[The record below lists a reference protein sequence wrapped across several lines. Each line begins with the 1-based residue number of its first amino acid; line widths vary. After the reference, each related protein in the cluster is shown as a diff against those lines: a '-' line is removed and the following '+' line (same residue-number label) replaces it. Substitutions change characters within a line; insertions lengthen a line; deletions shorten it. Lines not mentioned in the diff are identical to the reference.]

1 MRFVL
6 LSEMHD
12 LKYKLKRKIKIKC
25 KIIVIGNW
33 CRITCQ
39 TWYKDYY
46 VVVRLGGDIAVLN
59 WIFTQ
64 KKENLRLL
72 RFSSIGE
79 VCLILLVLS

>member
-1 MRFVL
+1 
-6 LSEMHD
+6 
-12 LKYKLKRKIKIKC
+12 
-25 KIIVIGNW
+25 
-33 CRITCQ
+33 
-39 TWYKDYY
+39 